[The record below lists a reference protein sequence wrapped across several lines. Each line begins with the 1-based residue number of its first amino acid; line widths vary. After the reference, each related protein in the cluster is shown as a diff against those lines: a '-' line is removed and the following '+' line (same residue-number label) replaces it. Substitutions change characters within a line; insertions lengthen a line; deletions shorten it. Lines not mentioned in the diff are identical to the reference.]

1 MEMWELLKS
10 LFSEVNFSFW
20 NASVVQ
26 TPQYS
31 LADTDHVQSRSL
43 EVWWAE
49 SGGSAPSRSVK
60 AEEWIPSRAG
70 WAAQASLLPSY
81 TSEKPHSWRVNSVW
95 SMCDDFC
102 FLFVFLRGWG
112 TLQLVVM
119 RPTGCGERGRE
130 SWEAFTCCRLLL
142 WHLNRHT
149 NAQNMQK
156 WLGEDPAAV
165 SAWFT
170 RNVFIALFKRLRLL
184 CEEVRSNSS
193 LFCEYIVVVVVFF
206 CF

>member
-31 LADTDHVQSRSL
+31 LAETDHVQSRSL

-102 FLFVFLRGWG
+102 FLFVF
-112 TLQLVVM
+112 
-119 RPTGCGERGRE
+119 
-130 SWEAFTCCRLLL
+130 
-142 WHLNRHT
+142 
-149 NAQNMQK
+149 
-156 WLGEDPAAV
+156 
-165 SAWFT
+165 
-170 RNVFIALFKRLRLL
+170 FKRLRNTAACCYETYRMRREGEGELRGL
-184 CEEVRSNSS
+184 HMLSVIAVTSQQTHKRTEHAK
-193 LFCEYIVVVVVFF
+193 VVGRGSCSCLGVIHQECLH
-206 CF
+206 CFI